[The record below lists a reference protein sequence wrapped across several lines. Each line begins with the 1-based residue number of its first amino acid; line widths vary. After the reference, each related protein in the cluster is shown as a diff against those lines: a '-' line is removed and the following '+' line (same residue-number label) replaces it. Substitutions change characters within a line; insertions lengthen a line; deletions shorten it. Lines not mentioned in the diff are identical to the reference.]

1 MNETQTHTVHIPAST
16 LSYSM
21 GIKPDIAMGA
31 TMQNQMHS
39 QMMHSLYAALTG
51 IGTPGNVPDGAK
63 TVLRVYN
70 GNMVAD
76 VCNDSKVTRSN
87 VLMPDIVDV
96 SIVEANG
103 VKKVV
108 FVKFADGTV
117 QKSVLSD
124 DDTFSLEQ
132 GISICVTKK
141 LFDMRTGNGSSLYNK
156 IISRGLKVYGNAQKE
171 KAKQIADAAEKKA
184 KADKAVAKKRAK
196 RLKREA
202 AAREAQIEIQ
212 KEAYLRAMRE
222 NNSTSQDV
230 ASC

>member
-1 MNETQTHTVHIPAST
+1 MNETQTHTVHIPASAYPYT
-16 LSYSM
+16 MSM
-21 GIKPDIAMGA
+21 KPDIAGHD
-31 TMQNQMHS
+31 TMNNHI
-39 QMMHSLYAALTG
+39 MHSLYAALTG
-51 IGTPGNVPDGAK
+51 IGTPGNVPNGAK

-76 VCNDSKVTRSN
+76 VCNDNKVTRSN

-156 IISRGLKVYGNAQKE
+156 IISRGLKVYSNTQNE
-171 KAKQIADAAEKKA
+171 KAKQLADAAEKKA
-184 KADKAVAKKRAK
+184 KANKAVAKKRAK
-196 RLKREA
+196 HLKREA

>member
-1 MNETQTHTVHIPAST
+1 MNEAQTHTVHIPASAYPYT
-16 LSYSM
+16 MSM
-21 GIKPDIAMGA
+21 KPDIAAHDAM
-31 TMQNQMHS
+31 NNHI
-39 QMMHSLYAALTG
+39 MHSLFAALTG
-51 IGTPGNVPDGAK
+51 IGTPGDVPEGAK

-70 GNMVAD
+70 RNMVAD
-76 VCNDSKVTRSN
+76 VCENNKVAHSN

-108 FVKFADGTV
+108 FVKFSDGTV
-117 QKSVLSD
+117 QKAVLSD

-141 LFDMRTGNGSSLYNK
+141 LFDMKAGNGSSLYNK
-156 IISRGLKVYGNAQKE
+156 VISRGLKVYSNTQKE

-184 KADKAVAKKRAK
+184 KVDKAVAKKRAK

>member
-1 MNETQTHTVHIPAST
+1 MNEAQTHTVHIPASA

-21 GIKPDIAMGA
+21 GIKPDIAMGTA
-31 TMQNQMHS
+31 MQNQMHN

-63 TVLRVYN
+63 TILRVYN
-70 GNMVAD
+70 GNIVAD
-76 VCNDSKVTRSN
+76 VCNDNKVTRSN

-156 IISRGLKVYGNAQKE
+156 IISRGLKVYGNTQKE
-171 KAKQIADAAEKKA
+171 KAKQLADAAEKKA
-184 KADKAVAKKRAK
+184 KADKIVAKKRAK

-202 AAREAQIEIQ
+202 TAREAQIEIQ